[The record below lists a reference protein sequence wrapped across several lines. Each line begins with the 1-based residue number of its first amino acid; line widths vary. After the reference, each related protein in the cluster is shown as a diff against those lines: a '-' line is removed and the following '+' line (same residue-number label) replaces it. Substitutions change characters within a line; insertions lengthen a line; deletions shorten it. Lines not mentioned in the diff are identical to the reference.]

1 MNDTELLIWMSEH
14 ITAIE
19 RQNDDIFHV
28 TFVDSLGREYQVRSW
43 SIKSAVGMGAG
54 MLSNLG
60 DSAMPPRY
68 PHADIAIGWVKR

>member
-43 SIKSAVGMGAG
+43 SIKSAVFMGADV
-54 MLSNLG
+54 LG
-60 DSAMPPRY
+60 SRGDGAMPMKY
-68 PHADIAIGWVKR
+68 PHSTIEGWVK